1 MLNSSRFAAVGAVL
15 AASVGAGGSWAQAP
29 TTAVHA
35 VYDPV
40 INPEDFVPQVDNKYF
55 TLKPGTKF
63 TYQDKKGIDRVEISV
78 TNEVKK
84 VMGVTTTVLRVREW
98 RNGVLSE
105 DTYDW
110 YAQDKAGNVWY
121 FGEAVD
127 VYKDGKVAHYKGS
140 WEAGV
145 NGAKPGIIMPKD
157 PQVGDMYRQEYYRAH
172 AEDIG
177 TVAAISKK
185 VTIPHGTFEKCVQ
198 MRDSIPFDTTAEYK
212 SYCPGIGFLAL
223 EEVGNWGA
231 QAELVSISR
240 E

>member
-1 MLNSSRFAAVGAVL
+1 
-15 AASVGAGGSWAQAP
+15 
-29 TTAVHA
+29 
-35 VYDPV
+35 
-40 INPEDFVPQVDNKYF
+40 
-55 TLKPGTKF
+55 
-63 TYQDKKGIDRVEISV
+63 
-78 TNEVKK
+78 
-84 VMGVTTTVLRVREW
+84 
-98 RNGVLSE
+98 
-105 DTYDW
+105 
-110 YAQDKAGNVWY
+110 
-121 FGEAVD
+121 
-127 VYKDGKVAHYKGS
+127 
-140 WEAGV
+140 
-145 NGAKPGIIMPKD
+145 
-157 PQVGDMYRQEYYRAH
+157 EYYRAH